1 MSLRVIEIGKHDVR
15 PGAHACARPRHP
27 SQLLL
32 VIVLVIAF
40 VGRLIPIILS
50 LHPVHGSGA
59 TGLPV
64 MLLTRMGLGGTSFC

>member
-1 MSLRVIEIGKHDVR
+1 MVSLRVIEIGKHDVR
-15 PGAHACARPRHP
+15 RACMCAPGRGIR
-27 SQLLL
+27 LNYWL

-50 LHPVHGSGA
+50 LLPVHGSGA

-64 MLLTRMGLGGTSFC
+64 MLLTRM